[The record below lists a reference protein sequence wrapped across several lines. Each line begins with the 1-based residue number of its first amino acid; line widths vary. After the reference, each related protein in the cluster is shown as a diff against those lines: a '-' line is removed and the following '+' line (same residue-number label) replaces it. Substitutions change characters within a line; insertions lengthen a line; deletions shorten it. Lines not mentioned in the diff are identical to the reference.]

1 MSDRRILESR
11 VEGLLYGLRKEFTGA
26 LDAAD
31 REIGE
36 LEAKVNELEQDL
48 ASTESRIEVL
58 QDELA

>member
-1 MSDRRILESR
+1 MSDRITRESR
-11 VEGLLYGLRKEFTGA
+11 LEGLLYGLRKEFTGA

-31 REIGE
+31 KEIGE

-48 ASTESRIEVL
+48 ASANSRIEVL